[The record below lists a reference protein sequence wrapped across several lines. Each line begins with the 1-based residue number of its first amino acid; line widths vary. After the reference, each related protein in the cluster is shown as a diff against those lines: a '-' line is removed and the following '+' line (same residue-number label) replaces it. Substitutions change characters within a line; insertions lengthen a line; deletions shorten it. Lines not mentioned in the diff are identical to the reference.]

1 MQIIEVDHPL
11 KEHYLSILR
20 DKNTTSENFRIY
32 AEKLSFILLLEGSKN
47 ITLKEKRIET
57 PLTETTG
64 YEIENDIVAV
74 AVLRA
79 GLGLVDGIKNLIPST
94 AIGYIGVQRNEETA
108 NPEYYYENLPDLKN
122 KNVFILEP
130 MLATGGSLAFA
141 IEKIKEFNPK
151 NIIALTVICAPEGL
165 EKIKKDH
172 PEITLVTAKI
182 DQNLNEN
189 WYIVPGLGDMGDRLF
204 GTT

>member
-151 NIIALTVICAPEGL
+151 NITALTVICAPEGL
-165 EKIKKDH
+165 VRIKKDH

>member
-20 DKNTTSENFRIY
+20 DVNTTSENFRIY

-47 ITLKEKRIET
+47 ITLKEKPIET
-57 PLTETTG
+57 PLTKTTG

-108 NPEYYYENLPDLKN
+108 DPEYYYENFPDLKN

-141 IEKIKEFNPK
+141 IEKIKESNPK

-165 EKIKKDH
+165 ERIKKDH

>member
-1 MQIIEVDHPL
+1 M
-11 KEHYLSILR
+11 
-20 DKNTTSENFRIY
+20 
-32 AEKLSFILLLEGSKN
+32 SFILLLEGSKN

-108 NPEYYYENLPDLKN
+108 DPEYYYENLPDLKN

-165 EKIKKDH
+165 ERIKKDH